1 VSRTI
6 DSPLTI
12 YTRRK
17 LRVSFLL
24 LLCLGAVAFTQSL
37 TDAQKIDAFRVYL
50 KALEPQLTPEG
61 VTNVR
66 NIGTRLGTLKDQ
78 FKPVPVPEPV
88 PEPVPTPTPTPTP
101 VPTPAPPPS
110 TEAHGYFD
118 ALCQLAWKCY
128 SLRDPKQ
135 LDYPK
140 NGGYAAG
147 NSSPLYVTYDATMDA
162 AKVVIPP
169 FAPASYTTL
178 AAPLDA
184 TTPQVTMTAWAGS
197 TFLVGRLLR
206 VDDEALLI
214 TAVDALTKTAT
225 VQRGVVGTVA
235 VSHAAGAGVFV
246 NVNSLPN
253 QVRVPLGTVPGSVYF
268 ATWEA
273 RWSDSYLKSGLTNH
287 KAFQFSLAPSAAIWI
302 EPQAHY
308 GGGQGAT
315 AIAGFDPSKH
325 IAAVQVRAYPNAISP
340 TALPQGVTSTEPI
353 RPMVGS
359 FTIYPNRWTR
369 FFVRIEHK
377 AEGPSLLD
385 YWVADAETAPVQIL
399 KQIPVTIPAAGID
412 KFWLEFNTSTDR
424 FVRGDLRELVAYVR
438 NIAVLRDPGDVT
450 GLLQK
455 PAGSTTAQPSPA
467 PTPAPLPTQEPSPGS
482 YRLIVVPDTQKYAMS
497 YPQTFQAQMQWIAD
511 QRESLKIQGVIGLG
525 DIVERY
531 DVPSQW
537 SVATA
542 AYAKIA
548 ALPTALAWGNHDSIY
563 AGTSLW
569 RSTFPESWFRAQPGF
584 CGVATIQT
592 SSTKPLL
599 PYASC
604 VQMGEFV
611 VIAAGKTS
619 DDGEIANETTIE
631 DQVDDSENLKRDKR
645 QLRFIRDTARAK
657 PTKPVIVVFHNNLKV
672 DGSRFAGHGWIHA
685 NVIAPEANIRF
696 VFNGHELGDQAEA
709 VRSTTVNG
717 RVLTEILSN
726 YQSRVNGGDGW
737 LRVLTVDPT
746 AKTVCWR
753 TYSPTLN
760 RDETDATSVGCAGY

>member
-1 VSRTI
+1 
-6 DSPLTI
+6 
-12 YTRRK
+12 
-17 LRVSFLL
+17 VSFLL

-37 TDAQKIDAFRVYL
+37 TDAQKLDAFRVYL
-50 KALEPQLTPEG
+50 KALESQLTPEG
-61 VTNVR
+61 VTNAR
-66 NIGTRLGTLKDQ
+66 NIGTRLNTLKGQ
-78 FKPVPVPEPV
+78 FIPTPVPI
-88 PEPVPTPTPTPTP
+88 PTPTPDPTPTP
-101 VPTPAPPPS
+101 APIPPPPS
-110 TEAHGYFD
+110 TEGHGYFD
-118 ALCQLAWKCY
+118 ALCATAWKCY

-135 LDYPK
+135 LAYPK
-140 NGGYAAG
+140 DGGYAAG
-147 NSSPLYVTYDATMDA
+147 NSTPLSVTYDAAMDA
-162 AKVVIPP
+162 AKVVIPA
-169 FAPASYTTL
+169 FAPAPFTTM
-178 AAPLDA
+178 AAPLEP
-184 TTPQVTMTAWAGS
+184 TTAHVTMTTWAGS
-197 TFLVGRLLR
+197 IFLVGRLLR
-206 VDDEALLI
+206 VDGEAMLI

-225 VQRGVVGTVA
+225 VQRGAAGTTA
-235 VSHAAGAGVFV
+235 ASHAAGAGVFV

-253 QVRVPLGTVPGSVYF
+253 QVRVPLGTVAGSTYIV
-268 ATWEA
+268 TWDA
-273 RWSDSYLKSGLTNH
+273 QWTGSYLKSGLTNH
-287 KAFQFSLAPSAAIWI
+287 KAFQLSVGPSSAIWI

-315 AIAGFDPSKH
+315 AIPGFDTSKH
-325 IAAVQVRAYPNAISP
+325 IAAVQVRAYPNAISQA
-340 TALPQGVTSTEPI
+340 ALPPGVTSTEPI
-353 RPMVGS
+353 RPMVGA
-359 FTIYPNRWTR
+359 FTIHPNRWTR

-399 KQIPVTIPAAGID
+399 RQIPVTIPAAGID

-438 NIAVLRDPGDVT
+438 NIAVLRDPGD
-450 GLLQK
+450 GWLQK
-455 PAGSTTAQPSPA
+455 PASSTASTPTPDPVPAPA
-467 PTPAPLPTQEPSPGS
+467 PTPAPAPSPDA

-497 YPQTFQAQMQWIAD
+497 SPDTFHAQTQWIAD
-511 QRESLKIQGVIGLG
+511 QREALNIQGVIGLG

-531 DVPSQW
+531 DVASQW
-537 SVATA
+537 QVATA

-548 ALPTALAWGNHDSIY
+548 ALPLALAWGNHDSIY

-569 RSTFPESWFRAQPGF
+569 RESFPEAWFQARPGF
-584 CGVATIQT
+584 CGVATIRT

-619 DDGEIANETTIE
+619 DDGAIANETTIE

-657 PTKPVIVVFHNNLKV
+657 PTKPVIVVFHNNLKA
-672 DGSRFAGHGWIHA
+672 DGSRFAGHDWIHA
-685 NVIAPEANIRF
+685 NVIAPEANIRV

-709 VRSTTVNG
+709 VRATSVNG

-726 YQSRVNGGDGW
+726 YQSRVNGGDGF
-737 LRVLTVDPT
+737 LRILTVDPT
-746 AKTVCWR
+746 ARTVCWR

-760 RDETDATSVGCAGY
+760 RDETDANSVGCAGY